1 MVYVFDAPITGSTFS
16 LFFFFAEGDNDDDGQ
31 ISKCKV
37 KTKAFPCIT
46 MINLIL
52 PYHIIPSIFHR
63 IKRTHRIALDGR
75 TTMSEIR
82 IHLRRGR
89 MMMHPKRGIREIRA
103 TLINQIFTR
112 TEEQKGIS
120 VEVIASQLF

>member
-75 TTMSEIR
+75 TNNER
-82 IHLRRGR
+82 N
-89 MMMHPKRGIREIRA
+89 P
-103 TLINQIFTR
+103 NPF
-112 TEEQKGIS
+112 EEGEDDDAPQKGD
-120 VEVIASQLF
+120 QGD